1 MATGAQTVGRR
12 GVGQGRRGRRPAHP
26 AGPGARTRGPGVS
39 ATGPTQ
45 KIALRA
51 AQGMFSLIG
60 FDANGWTDP
69 KEQSYDSAA

>member
-1 MATGAQTVGRR
+1 MATGAQTVGQR

-60 FDANGWTDP
+60 FDAGGWTDP